1 AEKND
6 NIVTITAAM
15 TEGTGLTGFREK
27 FPERFFDVG
36 IAEQHAVTFAAGLA
50 AEGLRPVCAI
60 YSTFLQRSFDQ
71 VIHDVALQKLPVIF
85 CLDRAGF
92 SPGDG
97 PTHHGIFDLSYLRLI
112 PNMLIMVPRD
122 EMELKRMFKTALLN
136 TDGPSVLRYPR
147 GQSVGIKNP
156 TKIQPIPIGEADIL
170 KEGKDFLI
178 LTVGPIVYEVL
189 EVVEKLKGLN
199 PTVVDARFVKPLD
212 EETILNLSLRSKKII
227 TIEINTIIGGFGS
240 AVLEL
245 LNGKSVQREVL
256 RIAIPDRFI
265 EHGEKDKLY
274 ELIEMD
280 KKNLKERIIEF
291 LK

>member
-1 AEKND
+1 
-6 NIVTITAAM
+6 M
-15 TEGTGLTGFREK
+15 TEGTGLTKFKEK

-60 YSTFLQRSFDQ
+60 YSTFLQRSLDQ
-71 VIHDVALQKLPVIF
+71 IIHDVALQKLPVIF

-97 PTHHGIFDLSYLRLI
+97 PTHHGVFDLSYLRLI
-112 PNMLIMVPRD
+112 PDMLIMVPRN
-122 EMELKRMFKTALLN
+122 EVELKRMFKTALLN

-147 GQSVGIKNP
+147 GQSVGVKNP
-156 TKIQPIPIGEADIL
+156 VKIDPISSGKADIL
-170 KEGKDFLI
+170 REGKDLLI

-189 EVVEKLKGLN
+189 EVVQEIKGLN
-199 PTVVDARFVKPLD
+199 ATVVDARFVKPLD
-212 EETILNLSLRSKKII
+212 EETILKLSSESRKII
-227 TIEINTIIGGFGS
+227 TIEMNTIVGGFGS

-245 LNGKSVQREVL
+245 LNERSVQKEVL

-274 ELIEMD
+274 ELIGMD
-280 KKNLKERIIEF
+280 RKNLKERISKF